1 VDRIEAQVA
10 NAHERN
16 PPGGGRQSP
25 LTGGRKPL
33 GYMRGRC
40 DAPVSAT
47 GGAWRLDSLRG
58 QKMRRHVVA
67 LLLMMGCLL
76 AGSAQAAEFRFPK
89 TGPDAFVINLPAGWS
104 THEDEYNG
112 IQLLAPDHRSVVYL
126 SLMRD
131 SKYIGKPLKDVA
143 MAIGAQPNMT
153 FSGRQEASTISG
165 YGGQTFYA
173 QMTNDKGTLLDVKM
187 AIIPLD

>member
-33 GYMRGRC
+33 GHMRGRC

-58 QKMRRHVVA
+58 QKMRHHVVA

-89 TGPDAFVINLPAGWS
+89 TGPDAFVINLPAG
-104 THEDEYNG
+104 
-112 IQLLAPDHRSVVYL
+112 
-126 SLMRD
+126 
-131 SKYIGKPLKDVA
+131 
-143 MAIGAQPNMT
+143 
-153 FSGRQEASTISG
+153 
-165 YGGQTFYA
+165 
-173 QMTNDKGTLLDVKM
+173 
-187 AIIPLD
+187 